1 MTDFGVK
8 HPQNHAKQAENIEK
22 AKERARQ
29 IARDEMEDKRR
40 REQRVIDPEEVKRR
54 LLNR

>member
-8 HPQNHAKQAENIEK
+8 LPQNHAKQAENIEK